1 MQLKREL
8 TLLSLMAL
16 ALSACSGDDGLDGR
30 NGQDGESCT
39 VAANNSGG
47 ATITCPDGTSVDVPA
62 GTDGMDGADGMNG
75 TNCSVADNQD
85 GTITIDCGDTQ
96 VTYRVRPF
104 TLQIL
109 HMADGEARANA
120 VDDAPRFSAVLDA
133 LRNEFPNSVTL
144 SSGDNF
150 IAGPWASVSGDDALA
165 ATVGIPATFRP
176 DIVMMNA
183 MGFQASCIGNHEFD
197 SGPSGFATA
206 IVSETTETSTYTG
219 ANFPYL
225 SSNVDVRADGALGGL
240 VTADGQEA
248 SSIPGRI
255 AKSTVITVNG
265 ERVGIVGATTPT
277 LGNIANIGNDI
288 VVTPTVSEDRE
299 ALAAV
304 IQAAVDNL
312 TATGIDKVI
321 VLAHMQSIQVEIDLA
336 PLLRDVDV
344 IIAGGSNAILAD
356 ANDRLRESD
365 TPVDTYPIMLSSA
378 AAEPIMV
385 INTDGSW
392 RYVGRFVVTFSPA
405 GLILPNLLNDSINGV
420 YATDD
425 AGVAA
430 VSGIV
435 NPTVQAI
442 ADAIG
447 GVLQTQESNLFGR
460 TDVYL
465 NGLRASVRTEETNL
479 GNLTA
484 DANLWQARQVEAS
497 VVFSIKNGGGI
508 RDEIGFREFPPGSTD
523 PEDEQRFPPAPIP
536 LAGKELGDM
545 SQGDISRA
553 LSFNNGLVTFDATA
567 VELKAL
573 LEAGISNWDGTP
585 NGNMPQ
591 VGGLKFSFDP
601 SLEVG
606 SRV

>member
-1 MQLKREL
+1 
-8 TLLSLMAL
+8 
-16 ALSACSGDDGLDGR
+16 
-30 NGQDGESCT
+30 
-39 VAANNSGG
+39 
-47 ATITCPDGTSVDVPA
+47 
-62 GTDGMDGADGMNG
+62 
-75 TNCSVADNQD
+75 
-85 GTITIDCGDTQ
+85 
-96 VTYRVRPF
+96 
-104 TLQIL
+104 
-109 HMADGEARANA
+109 
-120 VDDAPRFSAVLDA
+120 
-133 LRNEFPNSVTL
+133 
-144 SSGDNF
+144 
-150 IAGPWASVSGDDALA
+150 
-165 ATVGIPATFRP
+165 
-176 DIVMMNA
+176 
-183 MGFQASCIGNHEFD
+183 
-197 SGPSGFATA
+197 
-206 IVSETTETSTYTG
+206 
-219 ANFPYL
+219 
-225 SSNVDVRADGALGGL
+225 
-240 VTADGQEA
+240 
-248 SSIPGRI
+248 
-255 AKSTVITVNG
+255 
-265 ERVGIVGATTPT
+265 
-277 LGNIANIGNDI
+277 
-288 VVTPTVSEDRE
+288 
-299 ALAAV
+299 
-304 IQAAVDNL
+304 
-312 TATGIDKVI
+312 
-321 VLAHMQSIQVEIDLA
+321 
-336 PLLRDVDV
+336 LLRDVDV

-606 SRV
+606 SRVRSLAIVNDSGMVTDTVVQNGAIVGDETRVFRGVTLDFIFNIDGETGRDGYPVPRNPGANAVELEGAGIADGNATFADSGSEQDALAEYMLTLFPVATPFMVEDTPIEEDMRIQNLSVRADTVLP